1 MAKTS
6 LKKLDLRIS
15 RQSAVFIGCNIVDLD
30 YTATSNQTIK
40 FGGVSKTKVACPDD
54 NDDLYIGAMES
65 AVKYSKSKGV
75 YTL

>member
-6 LKKLDLRIS
+6 LKIIDLRIS
-15 RQSAVFIGCNIVDLD
+15 RLSVGFTGCNLVGLG

-65 AVKYSKSKGV
+65 AVKYSESKGV

>member
-1 MAKTS
+1 MKII
-6 LKKLDLRIS
+6 DLTIS
-15 RQSAVFIGCNIVDLD
+15 SNIVNFTGCNVVDLS

-65 AVKYSKSKGV
+65 AVKYSESKGV
-75 YTL
+75 HNF

>member
-40 FGGVSKTKVACPDD
+40 FVLISKTKMYCPDD

>member
-1 MAKTS
+1 MKII
-6 LKKLDLRIS
+6 DLRIS
-15 RQSAVFIGCNIVDLD
+15 RLSVSFTGCNLVGLD

-65 AVKYSKSKGV
+65 AVKYSESKGV